1 MGMCVGQAEVAHI
14 TSTSI
19 ALLPSNDKGDQEMP
33 SLSLCS
39 ERRGEH
45 GLQGVLVFAT
55 EEKLTEGG
63 ELREKERSRDLR
75 FYCGGG
81 NSWE

>member
-33 SLSLCS
+33 SLCAQKEGENMVFRECLCLQQKKNSEKVESS
-39 ERRGEH
+39 ERKKD
-45 GLQGVLVFAT
+45 QGT
-55 EEKLTEGG
+55 
-63 ELREKERSRDLR
+63 
-75 FYCGGG
+75 
-81 NSWE
+81 